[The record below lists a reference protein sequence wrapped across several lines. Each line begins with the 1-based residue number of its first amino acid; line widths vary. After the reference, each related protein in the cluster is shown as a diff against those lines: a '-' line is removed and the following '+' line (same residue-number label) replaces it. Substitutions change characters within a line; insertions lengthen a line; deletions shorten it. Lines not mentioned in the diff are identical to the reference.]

1 MTLDEREEKKGK
13 LYEEFVLV
21 NEMLNSKKALI

>member
-1 MTLDEREEKKGK
+1 MLDEREDKKGK
-13 LYEEFVLV
+13 LYEKFVLA